1 MKSLRIPL
9 LLAASLAAVPAA
21 GTAQQQ
27 DVVWNTQG
35 VTKNEV
41 VLGMHTDLSGVA
53 ASFGV
58 PVANVARLRVEQVNA
73 AGGIHGRKLRLVIED
88 NGYQVPRAV
97 QAANKLINSDKV
109 FAMIGAAGTPMNNAA
124 LPAQLKAGVPNL
136 FPVSWARAMAEPL
149 HPLKFVLYASYPD
162 QIRGAVKWFVE
173 TRGKKRICSM
183 YQDTDFGREIH
194 GGALAQVRLMG
205 LELAASSSHRP
216 TDTDFTV
223 AINRLREAK
232 CDLVTMGSIVR
243 DTIIAYTTAR
253 KIGWN
258 DVDFVGTAASY
269 DLAISGAEGGA
280 TEGYYTV
287 GLFDVP
293 NEKTVTPQAAAF
305 MKTYRERYNTEPTIQ
320 VGLGYMAMELTLEAL
335 RKAGPNLTTK
345 SLVSALEGIRNFP
358 DAFGGPP
365 HGFSAEQHFSSR
377 ESVLYQVKGRQWVRV
392 GPMPKP

>member
-1 MKSLRIPL
+1 MNALRIPL

-21 GTAQQQ
+21 VTAQQQ

-194 GGALAQVRLMG
+194 GGALAQVRLLG
-205 LELAASSSHRP
+205 LELAG
-216 TDTDFTV
+216 
-223 AINRLREAK
+223 
-232 CDLVTMGSIVR
+232 C
-243 DTIIAYTTAR
+243 AR
-253 KIGWN
+253 R
-258 DVDFVGTAASY
+258 S
-269 DLAISGAEGGA
+269 A
-280 TEGYYTV
+280 TWSPWARSCAT
-287 GLFDVP
+287 
-293 NEKTVTPQAAAF
+293 
-305 MKTYRERYNTEPTIQ
+305 R
-320 VGLGYMAMELTLEAL
+320 
-335 RKAGPNLTTK
+335 
-345 SLVSALEGIRNFP
+345 
-358 DAFGGPP
+358 
-365 HGFSAEQHFSSR
+365 SSR
-377 ESVLYQVKGRQWVRV
+377 IRRRARSAGTTSTSSVPPRATIWRSPERRAVR
-392 GPMPKP
+392 PRATTRSACSTCPTRRRWLRRRRRS

>member
-1 MKSLRIPL
+1 MKSIRIPM
-9 LLAASLAAVPAA
+9 LLAGMIA
-21 GTAQQQ
+21 GAPVAGIAQ

-35 VTKNEV
+35 VTKNEI

-58 PVANVARLRVEQVNA
+58 PVANVARLRVEQINA
-73 AGGIHGRKLRLVIED
+73 AGGIHGRKIKLVIED

-97 QAANKLINSDKV
+97 QAVNKLVNSDKI

-124 LPAQLKAGVPNL
+124 LPTQLKAGVPNL
-136 FPVSWARAMAEPL
+136 FPVTWARAMAEPL
-149 HPLKFVLYASYPD
+149 HPLKFVMYASYPD

-173 TRGKKRICSM
+173 TRGKKVVCSM

-194 GGALAQVRLMG
+194 GGALAQLKIMG
-205 LELAASSSHRP
+205 KDLAASSSHRP

-269 DLAISGAEGGA
+269 DLTISNAEGGA
-280 TEGYYTV
+280 TEGFYTV

-305 MKTYRERYNTEPTIQ
+305 MKAYRERYNIEPTIQ
-320 VGLGYMAMELTLEAL
+320 VGFGYNAMDLTFAAL
-335 RKAGPNLTTK
+335 QKVGPNLTTK
-345 SLVSALEGIRNFP
+345 TLVAALETIKNHP
-358 DAFGGPP
+358 DAFGGPA
-365 HGFSAEQHFSSR
+365 HSFTSEQHFSSR
-377 ESVLYQVKGRQWVRV
+377 ESVLFQVKGRQWVRV
-392 GPMPKP
+392 APMPKP

>member
-1 MKSLRIPL
+1 MKSIRIPM
-9 LLAASLAAVPAA
+9 LLAGVMAAVPVA
-21 GTAQQQ
+21 GVAQ

-35 VTKNEV
+35 VTKTEI

-58 PVANVARLRVEQVNA
+58 PIANVARLRVEQINA
-73 AGGIHGRKLRLVIED
+73 AGGIHGRKIKLVIED

-97 QAANKLINSDKV
+97 QAANKLVNSDKI

-124 LPAQLKAGVPNL
+124 LPTQLKAGVPNL
-136 FPVSWARAMAEPL
+136 FPVTWARAMAEPL
-149 HPLKFVLYASYPD
+149 HPLKFVMYASYPD
-162 QIRGAVKWFVE
+162 QIRGAVKWMVE
-173 TRGKKRICSM
+173 NRGKKVVCSM

-194 GGALAQVRLMG
+194 GGALAQMKFMG
-205 LELAASSSHRP
+205 MDLAASTSHRP

-223 AINRLREAK
+223 SINRLREAK
-232 CDLVTMGSIVR
+232 CDLVAMGTIVR

-269 DLAISGAEGGA
+269 DLTISSAEGGA

-293 NEKTVTPQAAAF
+293 DEKTVTPQAAVF
-305 MKTYRERYNTEPTIQ
+305 MRAYRERYKVEPTIQ
-320 VGLGYMAMELTLEAL
+320 VGFGYNAMDLTFAAL
-335 RKAGPNLTTK
+335 QKAGPNLTTK
-345 SLVSALEGIRNFP
+345 TLVAALESIKNLP

-365 HGFSAEQHFSSR
+365 HSFSSEQHFSSR
-377 ESVLYQVKGRQWVRV
+377 ESVLFQVKGRSWVRV
-392 GPMPKP
+392 APVPKP

>member
-1 MKSLRIPL
+1 MNALRIPL

-21 GTAQQQ
+21 VTAQQQ

-35 VTKNEV
+35 VTKNEI

-58 PVANVARLRVEQVNA
+58 PVSNVARLRVEQINA

-109 FAMIGAAGTPMNNAA
+109 FAIIGAAGTPMNNAA
-124 LPAQLKAGVPNL
+124 LPAQLKSGVPNL

-258 DVDFVGTAASY
+258 DV
-269 DLAISGAEGGA
+269 
-280 TEGYYTV
+280 
-287 GLFDVP
+287 P